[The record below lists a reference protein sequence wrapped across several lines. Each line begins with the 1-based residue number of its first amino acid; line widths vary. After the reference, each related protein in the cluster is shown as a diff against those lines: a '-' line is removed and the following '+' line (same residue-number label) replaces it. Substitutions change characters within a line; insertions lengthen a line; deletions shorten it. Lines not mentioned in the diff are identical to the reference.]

1 MSHSLVVQNA
11 YGRFRSK
18 VYRVTKKPYLVII
31 LCAYVFIAL
40 LVSAYI
46 ASPARYTSNMEL
58 VLPGTGNSSNVSL
71 NDVGQVVS
79 QTATPFGT
87 RGFNPRV
94 NYKVM
99 LSSRRII
106 ANAAAQL
113 GLSIQQFGEPK
124 VTLTEQTSILEVTIS
139 ADTPEVASAKLDALY
154 KALQD
159 ELNALRADEVAK
171 RDESIESVL
180 EDYRQKTNKSRA
192 SILDFQERS
201 FLISPEQMTQLTLT
215 LATVREKHIY
225 VQSELQEMNDFIRQM
240 GTDLGIT
247 SSMAARALTLQSDP
261 EFLGFYEELRLSA
274 AAYSDYSSKW
284 GSQHPKVIAA
294 QKRNASAREKLYA
307 RGAALTGMQTV
318 EQFMAINL
326 ENNPRR
332 AQLFSEFVEAQAQR
346 EGLKAKSDE
355 LRLSI
360 EEMEGRLKVYAR
372 EVAELSRLQRE
383 FDMADAVFTSA
394 AARLE
399 ANKSDVFASYPVI
412 QMLTRPDVPVDPS
425 SPKALLAIAGGVMG
439 AIFLTIGLVI
449 VWKREALLSALLKRK

>member
-18 VYRVTKKPYLVII
+18 VYRVTKKPYLAII

-40 LVSAYI
+40 LVAAYI
-46 ASPARYTSNMEL
+46 ASPSRYTSSMEL

-99 LSSRRII
+99 LSSRRVV

-113 GLSIQQFGEPK
+113 GLSVQQFGEPK

-154 KALQD
+154 KALQT

-192 SILDFQERS
+192 NILDFQERS

-274 AAYSDYSSKW
+274 AAFSDYSSKW

-294 QKRNASAREKLYA
+294 QKRNISAREKLYA
-307 RGAALTGMQTV
+307 RGAVLTGMQTV

-360 EEMEGRLKVYAR
+360 EEMKGRLKIYAR

-412 QMLTRPDVPVDPS
+412 QMLTQPDVPVDPS
-425 SPKALLAIAGGVMG
+425 SPKALLAIVGGVMG

-449 VWKREALLSALLKRK
+449 VWKREALLSALLKRE

>member
-18 VYRVTKKPYLVII
+18 VYRVTKKPYLAII
-31 LCAYVFIAL
+31 FCAYVFIAL
-40 LVSAYI
+40 LVAAYI
-46 ASPARYTSNMEL
+46 ASPSRYTSSMEL

-99 LSSRRII
+99 LSSRRVV

-113 GLSIQQFGEPK
+113 GLRVQQFGEPK

-154 KALQD
+154 KALQI

-192 SILDFQERS
+192 NILDFQERS

-240 GTDLGIT
+240 GTDLSIT

-274 AAYSDYSSKW
+274 AAFSDYSSKW

-294 QKRNASAREKLYA
+294 QKRNVSAREKLYA
-307 RGAALTGMQTV
+307 RGAVLTGMQTV

-360 EEMEGRLKVYAR
+360 EEMESRLKIYAR

-399 ANKSDVFASYPVI
+399 ASKSDVFASYPVI
-412 QMLTRPDVPVDPS
+412 QMLTQPDVPIDPS
-425 SPKALLAIAGGVMG
+425 SPKALLAIVGGVMG

-449 VWKREALLSALLKRK
+449 VWKREALLSALLKRE

>member
-1 MSHSLVVQNA
+1 MSQSLVVQNA

-18 VYRVTKKPYLVII
+18 VYRVTKKPYLAII

-46 ASPARYTSNMEL
+46 ASPSRYTSNMEL

-99 LSSRRII
+99 LSSRRVV

-113 GLSIQQFGEPK
+113 GLSVQEFGEPK

-139 ADTPEVASAKLDALY
+139 ADTPEVASAKLGALY
-154 KALQD
+154 KALQT

-180 EDYRQKTNKSRA
+180 EDYRQKTNNSRA

-215 LATVREKHIY
+215 LATVREKQIY

-261 EFLGFYEELRLSA
+261 EFLGFYEELRLSSA
-274 AAYSDYSSKW
+274 AFSDYSSKW

-294 QKRNASAREKLYA
+294 KKRNVTAREKLYA
-307 RGAALTGMQTV
+307 RGTELTGMQTV

-332 AQLFSEFVEAQAQR
+332 AQLFSDFVEAQAQR

-412 QMLTRPDVPVDPS
+412 QMLTQPDVPVDPS
-425 SPKALLAIAGGVMG
+425 SPKALLAVVGGVMG

-449 VWKREALLSALLKRK
+449 VWQREALLSALLKRK

>member
-1 MSHSLVVQNA
+1 MCQSLVVQNA

-18 VYRVTKKPYLVII
+18 VYRVTKKPYLAII

-40 LVSAYI
+40 LVSTYI
-46 ASPARYTSNMEL
+46 ASPSRYTSNMEL

-139 ADTPEVASAKLDALY
+139 ADTPEVASAKLEALY

-192 SILDFQERS
+192 NILDFQERS

-274 AAYSDYSSKW
+274 AAFSDYSSKW

-294 QKRNASAREKLYA
+294 QKRNVSAREKLYA
-307 RGAALTGMQTV
+307 RGTELTGMQTV

-332 AQLFSEFVEAQAQR
+332 AQLFSDFVEAQAQR
-346 EGLKAKSDE
+346 EGLKAKSNE

-360 EEMEGRLKVYAR
+360 EEMEGRLKIYAR

-412 QMLTRPDVPVDPS
+412 QMLTQPDVPVDPS
-425 SPKALLAIAGGVMG
+425 SPKALLAIVGGVMG